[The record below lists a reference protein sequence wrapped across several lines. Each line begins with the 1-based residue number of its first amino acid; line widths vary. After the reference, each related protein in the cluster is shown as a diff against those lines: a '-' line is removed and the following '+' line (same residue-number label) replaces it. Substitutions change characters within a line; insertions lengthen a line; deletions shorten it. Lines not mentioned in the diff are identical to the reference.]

1 MRCICVFGVLPLILL
16 TVKLNLWFQNR
27 QLPSLLA
34 PQLWEVVEVNQKVTT
49 PPPPKKKGGAKNE
62 ARGEGVILWIHDC
75 LYAPPHPS
83 IAQSSSSCSSAQKRI
98 NINTYPSNPVPS
110 IPPSK
115 KRKKKIITLG
125 YQLIKPSR
133 QPLLAQKPRKDNKGK
148 VLGSNKR
155 IEINTVPRDLP
166 LSHCHPP
173 Q

>member
-34 PQLWEVVEVNQKVTT
+34 PELWEVVEVNQKVST
-49 PPPPKKKGGAKNE
+49 PPPFFLGAKNE

-125 YQLIKPSR
+125 YQLIKPSW

>member
-27 QLPSLLA
+27 QLPSLLV
-34 PQLWEVVEVNQKVTT
+34 PELWEVVEVNQKVSTLSGGGLKMKREEKGWFCGSMTAFT
-49 PPPPKKKGGAKNE
+49 P
-62 ARGEGVILWIHDC
+62 
-75 LYAPPHPS
+75 PPHPS

>member
-34 PQLWEVVEVNQKVTT
+34 PELWEVVEVNQKVSTH
-49 PPPPKKKGGAKNE
+49 PPKKGGAKNE

-125 YQLIKPSR
+125 YQLIKPSW

>member
-27 QLPSLLA
+27 QLPFAGAGALRSSRGE
-34 PQLWEVVEVNQKVTT
+34 PESDY
-49 PPPPKKKGGAKNE
+49 PPPPQKKGGAKNE

-125 YQLIKPSR
+125 YQLIKPSW

>member
-1 MRCICVFGVLPLILL
+1 MISKQTAPLFAGTGAL
-16 TVKLNLWFQNR
+16 R
-27 QLPSLLA
+27 SSRGEPESEYP
-34 PQLWEVVEVNQKVTT
+34 PQ
-49 PPPPKKKGGAKNE
+49 KKGGGGLKMKREETGWLCGSMTAFTP
-62 ARGEGVILWIHDC
+62 
-75 LYAPPHPS
+75 PPHPS

>member
-1 MRCICVFGVLPLILL
+1 MISKQTAPLFAGAGALRSSRGEPESEYPF
-16 TVKLNLWFQNR
+16 W
-27 QLPSLLA
+27 
-34 PQLWEVVEVNQKVTT
+34 W
-49 PPPPKKKGGAKNE
+49 GAKNE

>member
-1 MRCICVFGVLPLILL
+1 MISKQTAPLFAGAGAL
-16 TVKLNLWFQNR
+16 R
-27 QLPSLLA
+27 SSRGEPESEYPS
-34 PQLWEVVEVNQKVTT
+34 EY
-49 PPPPKKKGGAKNE
+49 PPPPKKGVGAKNE

-83 IAQSSSSCSSAQKRI
+83 IAQSSSSCSSAQKCI

-166 LSHCHPP
+166 LSHCNPP